1 MKVLIIEDNKVL
13 CEILKTVLQQHQ
25 YVVEI
30 TSSGEEGLY
39 LAEQYPQDAIVL
51 DVVLPDKDG
60 FTILKTLREKKIRTP
75 VLILTLRDALV
86 DRVHGLS
93 LGADDYLI
101 KPFEMPEFLARLAS
115 VIRRGK
121 GEASNIVKVRD
132 LEIDTA
138 ARKIKRGGTQIALTN
153 MEYNILEYLMLNI
166 GRVVSRTKLIEHL
179 YPRDF
184 DSVSNTLDFHI
195 MNLRNK
201 VDKPYPEKLIGTKRG
216 FGFFMEKASGGE
228 I

>member
-13 CEILKTVLQQHQ
+13 CEILKKVLQKHH

-51 DVVLPDKDG
+51 DVMIPEINGFAVLKA
-60 FTILKTLREKKIRTP
+60 LREKNIRTP
-75 VLILTLRDALV
+75 VLILTSRTAIV
-86 DRVHGLS
+86 DRVQGLE

-121 GEASNIVKVRD
+121 GKASNIMKVRD

-138 ARKIKRGGTQIALTN
+138 PRKVKRGGAQIALTN
-153 MEYNILEYLMLNI
+153 MEHNILEYLMLNS
-166 GRVVSRTKLIEHL
+166 GRVISRTELTEHL
-179 YPRDF
+179 FPKDFKSHSNIIDVHITHLRDK
-184 DSVSNTLDFHI
+184 I
-195 MNLRNK
+195 
-201 VDKPYPEKLIGTKRG
+201 DKPYPEKLIGTKRG
-216 FGFFMEKASGGE
+216 VGYIMESVSG
-228 I
+228 